1 MDLLVVV
8 NIKSSYDSWKAF
20 FDSDPAVRAEFVD
33 ESRTRVAKVDDN
45 TALVQLFDVDMQKM
59 SQMLNDPDSDTAA
72 AMAEHVIS
80 RELYKVE
87 KMTPPGS

>member
-1 MDLLVVV
+1 MDLLIIV

-20 FDSDPAVRAEFVD
+20 FDSDPAVRAEFAD

-59 SQMLNDPDSDTAA
+59 SKILNDPNSTVAEV
-72 AMAEHVIS
+72 MAEHVVS
-80 RELYKVE
+80 REIYKVE
-87 KMTPPGS
+87 KMTPPSS